1 MKDFRL
7 FDIYDFLMD
16 DDFIRWVKEGEKTD
30 NEFWHNWL
38 DQNPEKHIVVAEA
51 RRILES
57 LRSEQLIVSA
67 EEKEGEITRLLHTI
81 QGKNSANTASLPIYT
96 INIFKKWRIAAAITL
111 FIIVAGGASYFIFG
125 SKNSVAKFTYSA
137 ITTSRGLIENVNTSG
152 KPVSLKLP
160 DGSVVE
166 LSSNSRIAYDNN
178 FDSSQTR
185 DVYLSGEALF
195 TVTKNPSKPFR
206 VFANEI
212 VTKVL
217 GTSFNV
223 RSFENDSLIQVTV
236 RTGKVSVYS
245 QLSSNIKETASS
257 NKLGGIILA
266 PNQELI
272 YQRSKQKFQKILLDN
287 PLMVVPSAEDKT
299 LLYEDASVEQAFT
312 QLGKLYGVTIIYDGE
327 SLKNCTITGDFRT
340 VPFYEKVEFMCK
352 AIGAHYEVIDG
363 QVVIQG
369 GGCE

>member
-16 DDFIRWVKEGEKTD
+16 DDFIRWVRDNEKAD
-30 NEFWHNWL
+30 NEFWANWL
-38 DQNPEKHIVVAEA
+38 DQNPEKHILVAEA
-51 RRILES
+51 RRILEVV
-57 LRSEQLIVSA
+57 RSEQPRIG
-67 EEKEGEITRLLHTI
+67 EKEKEDEIAKLLQTI
-81 QGKNSANTASLPIYT
+81 QGKNSDTTKSAQVHKISV
-96 INIFKKWRIAAAITL
+96 FKKWRVAAAVTL
-111 FIIVAGGASYFIFG
+111 FLVVAASASYFIFRPRT
-125 SKNSVAKFTYSA
+125 SAEKFTYSVV
-137 ITTSRGLIENVNTSG
+137 TTSRGLIENVNTSG
-152 KPVSLKLP
+152 KPVSLQLP

-166 LSSNSRIAYDNN
+166 LASNSRIAYDNN
-178 FDSSQTR
+178 FDSSETR
-185 DVYLSGEALF
+185 DIYLSGEALF
-195 TVTKNPSKPFR
+195 TVVKNPAKPFR

-223 RSFENDSLIQVTV
+223 RSFEDDSLIQVTV

-272 YQRSKQKFQKILLDN
+272 YQRSKQQFQKILLDN
-287 PLMVVPSAEDKT
+287 PLMIVPSEEDKT
-299 LLYEDASVEQAFT
+299 LLYEDASVEEAFA
-312 QLGKLYGVTIIYDGE
+312 QLSKFYGVTILYDSE
-327 SLKNCTITGDFRT
+327 SLKNCTITGDLRT
-340 VPFYEKVEFMCK
+340 VPFYEKVEFICK
-352 AIGAHYEVIDG
+352 AIGARYEVIDG

-369 GGCE
+369 GGCD